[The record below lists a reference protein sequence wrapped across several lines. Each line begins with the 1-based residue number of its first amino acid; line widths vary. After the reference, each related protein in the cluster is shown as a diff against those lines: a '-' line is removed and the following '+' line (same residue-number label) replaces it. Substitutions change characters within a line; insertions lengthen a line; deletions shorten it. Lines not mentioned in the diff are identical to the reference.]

1 MLQNYIIKLLYNNSY
16 FILENGSQDDMKF
29 YENCLSKV
37 GQGGFWDMIVID
49 GVVGVG
55 KSTLMNI
62 LEKEGYVPFEEPVVD
77 NPILEKFYYD
87 RERYSFPLQ
96 IFFLNK
102 RFKNIKDASKIK
114 NAVMDR
120 SIYGD
125 IIFAKMLKDKG
136 EMSKEEF
143 DLYMELFEN
152 MIEHCKAPKLLVY
165 LEIGVDEAMKRINKR
180 GREYE
185 KVVER
190 AYWEELNNN
199 YREYFDEYN
208 ISPIIKI
215 NVDNMDFENN
225 LEHREMLLNEIHKK
239 LEEINTIKEVI
250 A

>member
-1 MLQNYIIKLLYNNSY
+1 MQ
-16 FILENGSQDDMKF
+16 F
-29 YENCLSKV
+29 YKNALSKINK
-37 GQGGFWDMIVID
+37 GGYWDMLVID

-62 LEKEGYVPFEEPVVD
+62 LQEDGYIPFEEPVVD

-125 IIFAKMLKDKG
+125 IIFAKMLKDAK

-143 DLYMELFEN
+143 DLYIELFEN
-152 MIEHCKAPKLLVY
+152 MIEHCMAPKLLVY
-165 LEIGVDEAMKRINKR
+165 LEVGVEEAMRRINKR

-185 KVVER
+185 KIVER
-190 AYWEELNNN
+190 DYWEKLNGN
-199 YREYFDEYN
+199 YREYFENYN
-208 ISPIIKI
+208 ISPILKI
-215 NVDNMDFENN
+215 NVDNLDFENN
-225 LEHREMLLNEIHKK
+225 KEDREYVLNLINDKLKQLEK
-239 LEEINTIKEVI
+239 
-250 A
+250 

>member
-1 MLQNYIIKLLYNNSY
+1 
-16 FILENGSQDDMKF
+16 
-29 YENCLSKV
+29 
-37 GQGGFWDMIVID
+37 MIVID

-62 LEKEGYVPFEEPVVD
+62 LKEEGYIPFEEPVVD

-102 RFKNIKDASKIK
+102 RFKNIKDASKIQ

-125 IIFAKMLKDKG
+125 IIFAKMLNDSG

-165 LEIGVDEAMKRINKR
+165 LEVGVDEAMRRINRR
-180 GREYE
+180 GRDYE

-190 AYWEELNNN
+190 EYWEQLNSN
-199 YREYFDEYN
+199 YRNYFEKYN
-208 ISPIIKI
+208 ISPILKI

-225 LEHREMLLNEIHKK
+225 PQHRSYLLKLIHNKLKEIQNI
-239 LEEINTIKEVI
+239 EEVT

>member
-1 MLQNYIIKLLYNNSY
+1 
-16 FILENGSQDDMKF
+16 MKF
-29 YENCLSKV
+29 YESCMGKI
-37 GQGGFWDMIVID
+37 GQGGCWDMIVID

-62 LEKEGYVPFEEPVVD
+62 LQEEGYIPFEEPVVD

-102 RFKNIKDASKIK
+102 RFKNIKDASQIQ

-125 IIFAKMLKDKG
+125 VIFAKMLKDAG
-136 EMSKEEF
+136 EMSNEEF
-143 DLYMELFEN
+143 DLYIELFQN
-152 MIEHCKAPKLLVY
+152 MLEHCKAPKLLVY
-165 LEIGVDEAMKRINKR
+165 LEVGVEEAMRRINKR

-185 KVVER
+185 KIVER
-190 AYWEELNNN
+190 DYWEQLNDN
-199 YREYFDEYN
+199 YREYFEQYN

-215 NVDNMDFENN
+215 NVNNMDFENN
-225 LEHREMLLNEIHKK
+225 PKDRAYLLELINSKLNQIIESN
-239 LEEINTIKEVI
+239 EAT

>member
-1 MLQNYIIKLLYNNSY
+1 M
-16 FILENGSQDDMKF
+16 GF
-29 YENCLSKV
+29 YRQTLSKINK
-37 GQGGFWDMIVID
+37 GGYWDMIVID

-62 LEKEGYVPFEEPVVD
+62 LGEKGYVRFEEPVVD

-87 RERYSFPLQ
+87 RERYSFSLQ

-102 RFKNIKDASKIK
+102 RFKHIKEASQEK

-125 IIFAKMLKDKG
+125 VIFAKMLHDAG
-136 EMSKEEF
+136 EMCKEEF
-143 DLYMELFEN
+143 DLYAELFEN

-165 LEIGVDEAMKRINKR
+165 LETSVEAAMTKINKR

-190 AYWEELNNN
+190 EYWEKLNSN
-199 YREYFDEYN
+199 YRTYFDQYN
-208 ISPIIKI
+208 ISPILKI
-215 NVDNMDFENN
+215 NVDGLDFENN
-225 LEHREMLLNEIHKK
+225 EKDREYVLGLIDEALDKVK
-239 LEEINTIKEVI
+239 SEDIKSFHI
-250 A
+250 

>member
-1 MLQNYIIKLLYNNSY
+1 M
-16 FILENGSQDDMKF
+16 EF
-29 YENCLSKV
+29 YKSCLKKI
-37 GQGGFWDMIVID
+37 GQGGYWDMIVID

-62 LEKEGYVPFEEPVVD
+62 LEEEGYVPFEEPVVD

-125 IIFAKMLKDKG
+125 IIFAKMLKDAG
-136 EMSKEEF
+136 EMSNEEF

-185 KVVER
+185 KIVER
-190 AYWEELNNN
+190 EYWEKLNDN
-199 YREYFDEYN
+199 YKDYFEQYN
-208 ISPIIKI
+208 ISPILKI

-225 LEHREMLLNEIHKK
+225 LVHRKELLNSIHKK
-239 LEEINTIKEVI
+239 IQEINILGEIT

>member
-1 MLQNYIIKLLYNNSY
+1 M
-16 FILENGSQDDMKF
+16 EF
-29 YENCLSKV
+29 YESCLSKI
-37 GQGGFWDMIVID
+37 GQGGCWDMIVID

-62 LEKEGYVPFEEPVVD
+62 LKEEGYIPFEEPVVD

-102 RFKNIKDASKIK
+102 RFKNIKDASKIQ

-125 IIFAKMLKDKG
+125 IIFAKMLNDSG

-143 DLYMELFEN
+143 DLYIELFEN

-165 LEIGVDEAMKRINKR
+165 LEVGVDEAMRRINRR
-180 GREYE
+180 GRDYE

-190 AYWEELNNN
+190 QYWEQLNSN
-199 YREYFDEYN
+199 YRNYFEKYN
-208 ISPIIKI
+208 ISPILKI

-225 LEHREMLLNEIHKK
+225 PQHRSYLLKLIHNKLKEIHNI
-239 LEEINTIKEVI
+239 EEVT

>member
-1 MLQNYIIKLLYNNSY
+1 
-16 FILENGSQDDMKF
+16 MKF
-29 YENCLSKV
+29 YEKSLRKV
-37 GQGGFWDMIVID
+37 GQGGTWDMIVID

-62 LEKEGYVPFEEPVVD
+62 LQKEGYVPFEEPVVD

-87 RERYSFPLQ
+87 RERYSFSLQ

-125 IIFAKMLKDKG
+125 VIFAKMLKDAG
-136 EMSKEEF
+136 EMSNEEF
-143 DLYMELFEN
+143 DLYIELFEN
-152 MIEHCKAPKLLVY
+152 MIEHCKPPKLLVY
-165 LEIGVDEAMKRINKR
+165 LEVGVEEAMKRINKR

-185 KVVER
+185 RIVER
-190 AYWEELNNN
+190 DYWEQLNSN
-199 YREYFDEYN
+199 YRDYFEQYN

-215 NVDNMDFENN
+215 NVDNMDFESNM
-225 LEHREMLLNEIHKK
+225 EDRAYLLNQINEKLQEI
-239 LEEINTIKEVI
+239 EREIIDI

>member
-1 MLQNYIIKLLYNNSY
+1 MSFYKKTLEKINRGGYWNML
-16 FILENGSQDDMKF
+16 
-29 YENCLSKV
+29 
-37 GQGGFWDMIVID
+37 VID

-62 LEKEGYVPFEEPVVD
+62 LEENGYVAFEEPVVD

-102 RFKNIKDASKIK
+102 RFKNIKDASKIE

-125 IIFAKMLKDKG
+125 IIFAKMLQDAG

-143 DLYMELFEN
+143 DLYIELFEN

-165 LEIGVDEAMKRINKR
+165 L
-180 GREYE
+180 
-185 KVVER
+185 
-190 AYWEELNNN
+190 
-199 YREYFDEYN
+199 
-208 ISPIIKI
+208 
-215 NVDNMDFENN
+215 
-225 LEHREMLLNEIHKK
+225 
-239 LEEINTIKEVI
+239 
-250 A
+250 